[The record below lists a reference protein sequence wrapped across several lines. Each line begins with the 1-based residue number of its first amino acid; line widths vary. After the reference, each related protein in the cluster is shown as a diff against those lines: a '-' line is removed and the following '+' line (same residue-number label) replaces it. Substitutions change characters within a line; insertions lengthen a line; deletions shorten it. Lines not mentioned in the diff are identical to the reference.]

1 MSRSKALVEAADAGI
16 GIKPENADE
25 LATAICRLADDRALY
40 QRMAASGPVYVRAH
54 FDRRKLAMQFLELL
68 ECVVAEQRSS
78 PSTVAELEQRQ

>member
-1 MSRSKALVEAADAGI
+1 
-16 GIKPENADE
+16 
-25 LATAICRLADDRALY
+25 
-40 QRMAASGPVYVRAH
+40 MAASGPVYVRAH